1 VTSDGFDIDRIDE
14 VIHGRIRLGIM
25 AFLAGAGSADF
36 NTLKARLQATD
47 GNLSAHLRKLE
58 DAGYVTVS
66 KSFVGRKPLT
76 TLTLSD
82 AGRKAFAAYLDAIG
96 KLVGGAGLT
105 PRRPSLQAPGEAQT
119 PGWGPAMLHRN

>member
-96 KLVGGAGLT
+96 KLVEGRG
-105 PRRPSLQAPGEAQT
+105 
-119 PGWGPAMLHRN
+119 